1 MNEVQSHNNNGLF
14 RTRKSYKDKKR
25 YGRLFIRRSKIY
37 HSLTNNSLSQ
47 TVQLK
52 HRRINRKRFNDGGG
66 GDEKMFPSLSN
77 ERKHIDFT
85 ELEHIFDNAIRN
97 RVPLELYKEKS
108 PTKQQDYLPVQ
119 SIPKL
124 TNNRTDARIEL
135 SNQSFLQPIKDNSYY
150 FMKYRKILLAI
161 TLVTLSAAIGFV
173 TVFLFFK

>member
-37 HSLTNNSLSQ
+37 HSLTNNSLPQ

-52 HRRINRKRFNDGGG
+52 HRRINRKRFNDGS
-66 GDEKMFPSLSN
+66 GDDKTFPSLSN

-108 PTKQQDYLPVQ
+108 PTKQQDY
-119 SIPKL
+119 IPEL
-124 TNNRTDARIEL
+124 TNNRTDARIDL
-135 SNQSFLQPIKDNSYY
+135 PNQSFLQPIKDNSYY

-173 TVFLFFK
+173 TVFL